1 MLKKLGF
8 VFMCLMLLLSAAV
21 PVGLAEGETDVT
33 LYVRGNKIVDGQG
46 NIVRLYGVNC
56 PSLEWTPRG
65 DQMPEAVIEAFD
77 NWDCNLVRLPM
88 SQDFWFGHHSS
99 QNDGGAE
106 YRRLIDEIVNIARER
121 NKYIWLDLHWSNAG
135 TEWGKYTGQHKMP
148 DENSLTFW
156 LSVAEAYKNH
166 PNVLFGLYNEPHS
179 VSWAV
184 WRNGGKVQETV
195 TADGGLKRMSISYNA
210 VGMQTL
216 IDAIRGIGANNIV
229 IVGGLDWGF
238 DLSRVTDPDYE
249 LVDTAE
255 GNGIVYDTHPY
266 PWKNKNWSNIIDKTG
281 AKHPVIV
288 GEFGI
293 EADASDPTKPDDS
306 QFKNYYE
313 TLINWL
319 EEHQYSFT
327 AWSFHPSAGPSII
340 KNWQYEPTPY
350 HGAFVKDLLVRVS
363 AKGVSLFDG
372 KAYTGNMINVNPGE
386 YSEADLKQAGMEPS
400 AIRSVKLSND
410 PNLPYRITFYAEDNL
425 AGKSYSFISDLD
437 DLGKTLGGFT
447 VKSLKIENITL
458 ENIGKGARVECSHSA
473 KEGGAVTDGDEET
486 KWIIDEEGEKWV
498 KADLGSVFT
507 ISRIIIKHAADS
519 GFSANHNNQDFK
531 VSVSADGEAWTEVYS
546 VTGNTGYKTVI
557 NFEPALARY
566 IRVDVTK
573 GSRKIPGT
581 RVTLSELEVYGMK
594 DKRAEDFMKGSGQGI
609 LNSYLGWIIAAA
621 ALLALIGAGLVLAVK
636 GKSIKAKN

>member
-1 MLKKLGF
+1 MLKKLSCTLL
-8 VFMCLMLLLSAAV
+8 CLMLLLSAAM
-21 PVGLAEGETDVT
+21 PTSLAEDAETDIT

-56 PSLEWTPRG
+56 PSLEWTPGG
-65 DQMPEAVIEAFD
+65 DNMPEAVIEAFD

-88 SQDFWFGHHSS
+88 NQDFWFGY
-99 QNDGGAE
+99 GANQSDE
-106 YRRLIDEIVNIARER
+106 GKAYRELIDTIVNIAAER

-166 PNVLFGLYNEPHS
+166 PNVLFGLYNEPYD
-179 VSWAV
+179 VSWSV
-184 WRNGGKVQETV
+184 WKNGGEVSETLPV
-195 TADGGLKRMSISYNA
+195 SGGIKRETIKYKA

-249 LVDTAE
+249 LVDTEE

-266 PWKNKNWSNIIDKTG
+266 PWKNKNWSHIIDKTG

-293 EADASDPTKPDDS
+293 EADAKDPTKPDNS

-313 TLINWL
+313 TLINWI
-319 EEHQYSFT
+319 EEHQYSFA

-340 KNWQYEPTPY
+340 ENWQYDPTPY
-350 HGAFVKDLLVRVS
+350 HGAYVKDFLTRVS

-372 KAYTGNMINVNPGE
+372 KTYTGNMVNIHPGE
-386 YSEADLKQAGMEPS
+386 YAEADLKQAGMEPL
-400 AIRSVKLSND
+400 AIKSVKLSND
-410 PNLPYRITFYAEDNL
+410 PNLSYRITLYAEDNL
-425 AGKSYSFISDLD
+425 AGKSYSFISNVD
-437 DLGKTLGGFT
+437 DLAKVLGNFKI
-447 VKSLKIENITL
+447 KSLKVESITL
-458 ENIGKGARVECSHSA
+458 ENIGKGAKVECSFGNEES
-473 KEGGAVTDGDEET
+473 GAITDGDEET
-486 KWIIDEEGEKWV
+486 RWIIDEEGEKWARV
-498 KADLGSVFT
+498 DLGSVYT
-507 ISRIIIKHAADS
+507 INRIIIKHAAKS
-519 GFSANHNNQDFK
+519 GFSANHNNRDFK

-546 VTGNTGYKTVI
+546 VTGNTNYKTVI

-566 IRVDVTK
+566 VKVDVSK

-581 RVTLSELEVYGMK
+581 RVTLSEIEVYGMK
-594 DKRAEDFMKGSGQGI
+594 DKRAEDFEKATGLGV
-609 LNSYLGWIIAAA
+609 LNNYLGLIIAAA
-621 ALLALIGAGLVLAVK
+621 ALTALIVVGL
-636 GKSIKAKN
+636 IPTAKKKHGQ

>member
-1 MLKKLGF
+1 MLKKLSCALL
-8 VFMCLMLLLSAAV
+8 CLMLLLSAAM
-21 PVGLAEGETDVT
+21 PTSLAEDAETDIT

-56 PSLEWTPRG
+56 PSLEWTPGG
-65 DQMPEAVIEAFD
+65 DNMPEAVIEAFD

-88 SQDFWFGHHSS
+88 NQDFWFGYGAN
-99 QNDGGAE
+99 QNDEGKA
-106 YRRLIDEIVNIARER
+106 YRELIDAIVNIAAER

-166 PNVLFGLYNEPHS
+166 PNVLFGLYNEPYD
-179 VSWAV
+179 VSWSI
-184 WRNGGKVQETV
+184 WKNGGEVSETLPV
-195 TADGGLKRMSISYNA
+195 SGGIKRETIKYKA

-249 LVDTAE
+249 LVDTEE

-266 PWKNKNWSNIIDKTG
+266 PWKNKNWSHIIDKTG

-293 EADASDPTKPDDS
+293 EADAKDPTKPDNS

-313 TLINWL
+313 TLINWI
-319 EEHQYSFT
+319 EEHQYSFA

-340 KNWQYEPTPY
+340 ENWQYDPTPY
-350 HGAFVKDLLVRVS
+350 HGAYVKDFLTRVS

-372 KAYTGNMINVNPGE
+372 KTYTGNMVNIHPGE
-386 YSEADLKQAGMEPS
+386 YAEADLKQAGMEPL
-400 AIRSVKLSND
+400 AIKSVKLSND
-410 PNLPYRITFYAEDNL
+410 PNLSYRITLYAEDNL
-425 AGKSYSFISDLD
+425 AGKSYSFISNID
-437 DLGKTLGGFT
+437 DLAKVLGNFKI
-447 VKSLKIENITL
+447 KSLKVESITL
-458 ENIGKGARVECSHSA
+458 ENIGKGAKVECSFGNEES
-473 KEGGAVTDGDEET
+473 GAITDGDEET
-486 KWIIDEEGEKWV
+486 RWIIDEEGEKWARV
-498 KADLGSVFT
+498 DLGSVYT
-507 ISRIIIKHAADS
+507 INRIIIKHAAKS
-519 GFSANHNNQDFK
+519 GFSANHNNRDFK

-546 VTGNTGYKTVI
+546 ITGNTNYKTVI

-566 IRVDVTK
+566 VKVDVSK

-581 RVTLSELEVYGMK
+581 RVTLSEIEVYGMK
-594 DKRAEDFMKGSGQGI
+594 DKRAEDFDKGTGLGV
-609 LNSYLGWIIAAA
+609 LNNYLGLIIAAA
-621 ALLALIGAGLVLAVK
+621 ALTALIVVGLIPTTKKKHVQ
-636 GKSIKAKN
+636 